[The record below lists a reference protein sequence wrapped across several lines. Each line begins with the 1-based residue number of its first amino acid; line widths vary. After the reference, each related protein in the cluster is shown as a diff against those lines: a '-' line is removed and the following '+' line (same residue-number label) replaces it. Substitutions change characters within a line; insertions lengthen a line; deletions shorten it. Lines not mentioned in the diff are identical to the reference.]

1 MEALRK
7 RLARLG
13 TNTTSKQQ
21 QKEEEEIIN
30 DSEQAQRKADRQE
43 ELLYNIIHKI
53 YVENRFGLYRHPFC
67 TWGCDYDDDAFYAMY
82 DMAEIR
88 LVMLRMNLCNAVM
101 CAMTLWLLSTSLM
114 WIMFIRHDAIVI
126 GGDAFT

>member
-7 RLARLG
+7 RLANLG
-13 TNTTSKQQ
+13 TNTTSKQEQ
-21 QKEEEEIIN
+21 QKEEEIIN

-43 ELLYNIIHKI
+43 ELLYNILHKI
-53 YVENRFGLYRHPFC
+53 YVDNRFGHYRHPFC
-67 TWGCDYDDDAFYAMY
+67 TWGCDHDDDAFYAMY
-82 DMAEIR
+82 DKAEIR
-88 LVMLRMNLCNAVM
+88 LVMLRMILCNAVM

-126 GGDAFT
+126 GGDSFT